1 MRTLYAVLVVAV
13 VAGCASISPVVVQ
26 TGDSCYRCHR
36 AIGETKLA
44 AEIVD
49 QSGTVMT
56 SYPFRTSGCLAKY
69 LKEHPPSNASTIFVT
84 DYTTGRMF
92 AAESGWFAP
101 MTRMSADGKK
111 VEKDYAVFRSE
122 SEAKAFASEGAPRR
136 WAQVL
141 ADAVPD

>member
-13 VAGCASISPVVVQ
+13 VAGCASISPVLVQ
-26 TGDSCYRCHR
+26 TGDTCYRCHR

-49 QSGTVMT
+49 RSGSVVT

-69 LKEHPPSNASTIFVT
+69 LKQSPQPNTSTIFVT
-84 DYTTGRMF
+84 DFKTGRMF
-92 AAESGWFAP
+92 AAESGWFVP
-101 MTRMSADGKK
+101 MTRTSADGKK

-136 WAQVL
+136 WAQVV

>member
-1 MRTLYAVLVVAV
+1 MRTIYAVLVVAV
-13 VAGCASISPVVVQ
+13 VAGCASMSPVLVQ
-26 TGDSCYRCHR
+26 TGDTCYRCHR

-49 QSGTVMT
+49 RSGSVVT

-69 LKEHPPSNASTIFVT
+69 LKQNPQSASSTIFVT

-92 AAESGWFAP
+92 AAESGWFVP
-101 MTRMSADGKK
+101 MTRTSADGK
-111 VEKDYAVFRSE
+111 VEKDYAVFRFE
-122 SEAKAFASEGAPRR
+122 SEAKAFASEAPRR
-136 WAQVL
+136 WAQVV